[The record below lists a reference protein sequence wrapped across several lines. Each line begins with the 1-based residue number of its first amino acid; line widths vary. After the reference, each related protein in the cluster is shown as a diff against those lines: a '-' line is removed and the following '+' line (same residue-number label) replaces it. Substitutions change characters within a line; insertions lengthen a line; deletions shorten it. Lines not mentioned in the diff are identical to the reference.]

1 MSTVG
6 LPIDRPCA
14 WSRPSPP
21 NPETGDAVRAGLAE
35 LVAAT
40 RAEEGCLEYDAFEST
55 ATPGVFVTIEAWRSQ
70 EDLDAHMTT
79 PHIAKAFEVLGGA
92 LAGEV
97 AIHPLSPL

>member
-1 MSTVG
+1 MTTLRVVATI
-6 LPIDRPCA
+6 PT
-14 WSRPSPP
+14 
-21 NPETGDAVRAGLAE
+21 NPEMGDAVRAGLAE

-40 RAEEGCLEYDAFEST
+40 REEEGCVEYDAFESS

-92 LAGEV
+92 LAGDV

>member
-1 MSTVG
+1 MVATI
-6 LPIDRPCA
+6 PT
-14 WSRPSPP
+14 
-21 NPETGDAVRAGLAE
+21 NPEAGDAVRAGLAE

-40 RAEEGCLEYDAFEST
+40 REEEGCLEYDAFEST
-55 ATPGVFVTIEAWRSQ
+55 ATPGVFVTIESWRSQ

-92 LAGEV
+92 ILGEV